1 MNFFG
6 HAALAADHLNRDN
19 PHPEAGELARLC
31 LGAMLPDFVGMLR
44 LGKPHVT
51 DEALARGVSFHH
63 RTDHA
68 FHDLTGFQQL
78 SRQTFAWLAERR
90 LPRGPARAVAHV
102 GIEILLDEVMARDAA
117 AREAY
122 LLALAVPLAQ
132 ALHFD
137 APGDFERL
145 ETLRRNLSQR
155 AATQLEPTAKLVALR
170 IRRTLD
176 GRPRLATDDAGELLL
191 CEWVTAARP
200 WVAAE
205 APQLLASLRAVLADQ
220 ARAE

>member
-6 HAALAADHLNRDN
+6 HAALAADHFKREN
-19 PHPEAGELARLC
+19 PNPEAGTLGRLC
-31 LGAMLPDFVGMLR
+31 VGAMLPDFVGMLR

-51 DEALARGVSFHH
+51 DEALERGVSFHH

-68 FHDLTGFQQL
+68 FHDLPSFQQL
-78 SRQTFAWLAERR
+78 SRQTFAWLTQSS

-102 GIEILLDEVMARDAA
+102 GIEMLLDEVMARDAA

-122 LLALAVPLAQ
+122 LLALSVPLNQ
-132 ALHFD
+132 ALSFD

-145 ETLRRNLSQR
+145 ETLRRNLSER
-155 AATQLEPTAKLVALR
+155 AATQLGTTAEVVALR
-170 IRRTLD
+170 IRRTLE
-176 GRPRLATDDAGELLL
+176 GRPRLATDDAGERLLR
-191 CEWVTAARP
+191 EWVAVARP

-205 APQLLASLRAVLADQ
+205 APRLLASLRAVLADQ